1 MKTLLREYLAMGP
14 AQRGATWIL
23 LSAFL
28 FGTGINYLMPYCIK
42 NKNLFT
48 ASNRAQLLAE
58 LKAESG
64 PGQLVDATS
73 ELKPFTFDPNS
84 IDSPALIRMGWRPRL
99 IKTLMNYR
107 RNGGRFYN
115 TEKFA
120 GLYGLQPEEWKILKP
135 FVRIEKASTQ
145 ESKRFPVLDLNR
157 ADTGDLVQLPM
168 IGSRTAQQI
177 VEYRDQLGGYVRINQ
192 VMELY
197 GMGRSRWDRFSP
209 YLSIRKTS
217 IRTLNLNTATFS
229 ELNAHPYL
237 KGPLAQAIC
246 DLRKQKNYHF
256 NSVEELRE
264 IPLMNAELFR
274 KIAPYITVN

>member
-28 FGTGINYLMPYCIK
+28 LGTGIDYLMPYCIK
-42 NKNLFT
+42 NKDLFT
-48 ASNRAQLLAE
+48 DRDRAQLLAE
-58 LKAESG
+58 LNAESG
-64 PGQLVDATS
+64 PEQKVDGTS
-73 ELKPFTFDPNS
+73 GLKPFAFDPNR
-84 IDSPALIRMGWRPRL
+84 IDSPELVRMGWRPRL

-107 RNGGRFYN
+107 RKGGRFYN
-115 TEKFA
+115 PEKFA
-120 GLYGLQPEEWKILKP
+120 GLYGLQPEEWKILEP
-135 FVRIEKASTQ
+135 FVRIEKASLK
-145 ESKRFPVLDLNR
+145 ESKHYPVLDINR

-177 VEYRDQLGGYVRINQ
+177 VEYRNQLGGYVSKAQ
-192 VMELY
+192 LLELY
-197 GMGRSRWDRFSP
+197 GMDKERWERFSS
-209 YLSIRKTS
+209 YLSVTKTRIRK
-217 IRTLNLNTATFS
+217 LNLNAATYS
-229 ELNAHPYL
+229 EFNTHPYL
-237 KGPLAQAIC
+237 RGPLAQAIC

-256 NSVEELRE
+256 NSVEELLE

>member
-1 MKTLLREYLAMGP
+1 MKTLFREYLAMGP

-28 FGTGINYLMPYCIK
+28 IGTGIDYLMPHFIK
-42 NKNLFT
+42 NKDLFT
-48 ASNRAQLLAE
+48 ESDRARFMAE
-58 LKAESG
+58 LNAESG
-64 PGQLVDATS
+64 PEQIADVTS
-73 ELKPFTFDPNS
+73 GLKPFMFDPNS
-84 IDSPALIRMGWRPRL
+84 IDSPALVRMGWRPRL

-107 RNGGRFYN
+107 RKGGRFYN
-115 TEKFA
+115 AEKFA
-120 GLYGLQPEEWKILKP
+120 GLYGLQPEEWKILEP
-135 FVRIEKASTQ
+135 FVRIEKASLK
-145 ESKRFPVLDLNR
+145 ESKQYSVLDLNR

-177 VEYRDQLGGYVRINQ
+177 VEYRDQLGGYVQITQ
-192 VMELY
+192 VLELY
-197 GMGRSRWDRFSP
+197 GMERSRWERFSP

-229 ELNAHPYL
+229 ELNSHPYL
-237 KGPLAQAIC
+237 KGPLSQAIC
-246 DLRKQKNYHF
+246 DLRKQKNYHL
-256 NSVEELRE
+256 NSLEELLE